1 MEPQRLKGF
10 NVDVLLWADVNEV
23 ESSAL
28 TQLRKI
34 TSLPCVVHHVA
45 AMPDVHLGRGAT
57 VGSVVAMKGAV
68 CPAAVGVD
76 IGCGMAAVRSTLKAS
91 DLPDSLSRLRGDIEA
106 AVPTGF
112 SMHEAADK
120 DVRSLALFREFETLT
135 PKVHSDKSVALRQ
148 LGTLGGGNHF
158 IEVCLDE
165 VDRVWVMLHSGSRR
179 IGKLLAEIHIGRAKR
194 LAHNERLLDPDLA
207 YFLAGTPEMDAYR
220 RDLDW
225 AQRYAWENRRKMLEL
240 VLAAVSKSLPQ
251 AKFEAPILCHH
262 NYVAEE
268 VHFGEKLLV
277 TRKGA
282 ISAKRGLFGIIP
294 GSMGARSYV
303 VRGLGHAA
311 AFESASHGAGRKMS
325 REQAKKRF
333 SLRDLEEQTQG
344 IECRK
349 DRGVLDEIPGAYK
362 DIEEVMARQKDLVE
376 IVHELRQVV
385 CVKG

>member
-1 MEPQRLKGF
+1 
-10 NVDVLLWADVNEV
+10 
-23 ESSAL
+23 
-28 TQLRKI
+28 
-34 TSLPCVVHHVA
+34 
-45 AMPDVHLGRGAT
+45 
-57 VGSVVAMKGAV
+57 
-68 CPAAVGVD
+68 
-76 IGCGMAAVRSTLKAS
+76 
-91 DLPDSLSRLRGDIEA
+91 
-106 AVPTGF
+106 
-112 SMHEAADK
+112 
-120 DVRSLALFREFETLT
+120 
-135 PKVHSDKSVALRQ
+135 
-148 LGTLGGGNHF
+148 
-158 IEVCLDE
+158 
-165 VDRVWVMLHSGSRR
+165 
-179 IGKLLAEIHIGRAKR
+179 
-194 LAHNERLLDPDLA
+194 ERLLDPDLA

-282 ISAKRGLFGIIP
+282 ISAKRGLLGIIP

-311 AFESASHGAGRKMS
+311 AFESASHGAGRRMS

>member
-1 MEPQRLKGF
+1 MEPQRLKGL
-10 NVDVLLWADVNEV
+10 NVDVMLWADVQSV
-23 ESSAL
+23 ESAAL
-28 TQLRKI
+28 TQLRKL

-57 VGSVVAMKGAV
+57 VGSVVAMRDAV

-76 IGCGMAAVRSTLKAS
+76 IGCGMAAVRSTLRAK
-91 DLPDSLSRLRGDIEA
+91 DLPDSLTRLRGDIEA

-112 SMHEAADK
+112 SMHDAADK
-120 DVRSLALFREFETLT
+120 SVRGLSLFREFEALT
-135 PKVHSDKSVALRQ
+135 PKVHLDKSIALRQ

-165 VDRVWVMLHSGSRR
+165 EERVWVMLHSGSRR
-179 IGKLLAEIHIGRAKR
+179 IGKLLAEIHIAKAKR
-194 LAHNERLLDPDLA
+194 LTHNERLLDPDLA
-207 YFLAGTPEMDAYR
+207 YFVAGTPEMAAYR

-240 VLAAVSKSLPQ
+240 VLGVLTSHFPSV
-251 AKFEAPILCHH
+251 KFEAPVLCHH

-268 VHFGEKLLV
+268 VHFGERLLV

-282 ISAKRGLFGIIP
+282 ISAARGELGIIP
-294 GSMGARSYV
+294 GSMGTRSFI
-303 VRGLGHAA
+303 VRGLGNPL
-311 AFESASHGAGRKMS
+311 AFESAAHGAGRRMS
-325 REQAKKRF
+325 RTQAKKQF
-333 SLRDLEEQTQG
+333 SLRDLEQQTRG
-344 IECRK
+344 VECRK

-362 DIEEVMARQKDLVE
+362 RIEDVMERQRDLVE
-376 IVHELRQVV
+376 ILHELHQIV

>member
-23 ESSAL
+23 ESAAL

-106 AVPTGF
+106 VVPTGF
-112 SMHEAADK
+112 SMHDSPDK

-158 IEVCLDE
+158 IEICLDE
-165 VDRVWVMLHSGSRR
+165 EDRVWVMLHSGSRR
-179 IGKLLAEIHIGRAKR
+179 IGKLLAEIHIGRARR

-240 VLAAVSKSLPQ
+240 VLAAV
-251 AKFEAPILCHH
+251 
-262 NYVAEE
+262 
-268 VHFGEKLLV
+268 
-277 TRKGA
+277 
-282 ISAKRGLFGIIP
+282 
-294 GSMGARSYV
+294 
-303 VRGLGHAA
+303 
-311 AFESASHGAGRKMS
+311 
-325 REQAKKRF
+325 
-333 SLRDLEEQTQG
+333 
-344 IECRK
+344 
-349 DRGVLDEIPGAYK
+349 
-362 DIEEVMARQKDLVE
+362 
-376 IVHELRQVV
+376 
-385 CVKG
+385 